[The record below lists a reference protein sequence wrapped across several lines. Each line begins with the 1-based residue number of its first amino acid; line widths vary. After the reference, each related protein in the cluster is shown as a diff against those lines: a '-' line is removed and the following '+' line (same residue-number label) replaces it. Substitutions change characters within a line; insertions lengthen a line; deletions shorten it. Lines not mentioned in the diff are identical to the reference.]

1 MKASNSI
8 SQILN
13 VLIFINNFYLKE
25 IMLDKKKFKANKPEM
40 DYDDSPKTRKSKDS
54 KYKNSKYW
62 LSQEDDDI
70 DDEDY
75 DITAIFGKD
84 EEE

>member
-1 MKASNSI
+1 
-8 SQILN
+8 
-13 VLIFINNFYLKE
+13 
-25 IMLDKKKFKANKPEM
+25 MLDKKKFKANKPEM
-40 DYDDSPKTRKSKDS
+40 DFGDAPKTRKSKDS

-62 LSQEDDDI
+62 LSQEEDDD
-70 DDEDY
+70 DGDEDY